1 MGKTKKIRQ
10 QMNDYIHKH
19 DICCEKQKYAM
30 INRRMVIDQLLHLY
44 DEMAEWRKDKGNFGY
59 LAMDILWLMQR
70 AKNDDIHLFLSIDRK
85 MYKKDTY
92 DKERIIA
99 FLHEVPLYYLMALLG
114 YAHYLHEQVLSDKL
128 P

>member
-1 MGKTKKIRQ
+1 
-10 QMNDYIHKH
+10 MNDYIHKR
-19 DICCEKQKYAM
+19 DICCEKQRLAM
-30 INRRMVIDQLLHLY
+30 INRRMVIEQLLHLY

-59 LAMDILWLMQR
+59 LAMDIRSLMQR

-85 MYKKDTY
+85 MYKKDKY

-114 YAHYLHEQVLSDKL
+114 YAHYLHEHVLSDKL